1 MPRISFEG
9 DVAPI
14 EVEEGSFLLDAML
27 ARNVNAKMLCGRRGL
42 CATCHVFVDADSK
55 ALSARTQREEH
66 ALLMLTGARDNSR
79 LACQTQVLGDDIRI
93 AMPEGLYVE
102 SLSEIESLIGKRSNV
117 PILHPITG
125 DVLVEANKI
134 IVRSLIMKL
143 SDTDFEIADLAIHEP
158 MNRNRTA

>member
-1 MPRISFEG
+1 MSRVIFAEG
-9 DVAPI
+9 VRPI

-42 CATCHVFVDADSK
+42 CATCHVFVDADK
-55 ALSARTQREEH
+55 NALSPRTQREEQ
-66 ALLMLTGARDNSR
+66 ALMMLTGARDNSR
-79 LACQTQVLGDDIRI
+79 LACQAKVLGAEISV

-102 SLSEIESLIGKRSNV
+102 SLSEIESLVGKRSGV

-143 SDTDFEIADLAIHEP
+143 SDTDFEVSNFALHNAP
-158 MNRNRTA
+158 TSKQSA